1 MFHQT
6 RQNEYQTVQAA
17 LNQEFKSQSRQEYP
31 YSEPC
36 KGTEG
41 ESNTFTSCEFH
52 SYVPKLYQGVTV
64 THLNTLGS

>member
-1 MFHQT
+1 MSIKQFKQPWIKSLKVKVDKNT
-6 RQNEYQTVQAA
+6 PTVS
-17 LNQEFKSQSRQEYP
+17 LVG
-31 YSEPC
+31 
-36 KGTEG
+36 GTEG